1 MPRRD
6 DRLPAFMSTQV
17 AEARRFYVPAD
28 LQAGGLAVASGG
40 WERCDPDY
48 RIDRT
53 GFMHLTLELVVEGRG
68 GLWMS
73 GRRFDLERGV
83 LFAYGP
89 GVPHAIETDPDERL
103 SKYFVNL
110 TGTETAS
117 AMRDAGVEPGEV
129 LVLDGAEDAQAVFDQ
144 LVSAG
149 QRGTGHAVR
158 IAALQARILMLL
170 ASEVRIPEGQR
181 SSSARRTFQR
191 CREYVETHF
200 LNLRTVEEA
209 AVACGVSL
217 PYFSRIFRR
226 FTGQAAYPFLM
237 RLKMGQAAALLE
249 HHGFNVS
256 ETADAL
262 GLDPFHFSRAFKRV
276 HGRAPS
282 SFMPGA

>member
-1 MPRRD
+1 
-6 DRLPAFMSTQV
+6 
-17 AEARRFYVPAD
+17 
-28 LQAGGLAVASGG
+28 
-40 WERCDPDY
+40 
-48 RIDRT
+48 
-53 GFMHLTLELVVEGRG
+53 
-68 GLWMS
+68 
-73 GRRFDLERGV
+73 
-83 LFAYGP
+83 
-89 GVPHAIETDPDERL
+89 
-103 SKYFVNL
+103 
-110 TGTETAS
+110 
-117 AMRDAGVEPGEV
+117 
-129 LVLDGAEDAQAVFDQ
+129 
-144 LVSAG
+144 
-149 QRGTGHAVR
+149 
-158 IAALQARILMLL
+158 MLL